1 MNTMLSTLDRSANTQ
16 PTPALRRLNAMGLS
30 PSVLALCALIALANT
45 HLLGG
50 TLGPGLV
57 FWPDAVLDGQW
68 YRLLTFPFVHI
79 TWYHLLLDAGA
90 FVLLYKEI
98 EDTRLGERLI
108 YLVLCGG
115 FSLAAAWLAS
125 PLIATAGL
133 CGLSGIAHG
142 LMAIAALRMMSGEN
156 ERGIGLAMLA
166 VVVLKAMYEAL
177 TGTVMF
183 EFLHF
188 GMCGSPVAVSHAGG
202 VLGGILSYYLLA
214 SRAGLPHRDTRR

>member
-1 MNTMLSTLDRSANTQ
+1 MKTP
-16 PTPALRRLNAMGLS
+16 PTPTPTLAAVSPRFALRDLGLT

-50 TLGPGLV
+50 ALGPSLI
-57 FWPDAVLDGQW
+57 FMPDAVVTGEW
-68 YRLLTFPFVHI
+68 YRLLSFPFVHV

-90 FVLLYKEI
+90 FLLLYKEI
-98 EDTRLGERLI
+98 EDTRLRDRI
-108 YLVLCGG
+108 TYLTLCGG
-115 FSLAAAWLAS
+115 LSLAAAWIAS
-125 PLIATAGL
+125 PLIDEVGL

-142 LMAIAALRMMSGEN
+142 LMAIAALRMMQRGD
-156 ERGIGLAMLA
+156 ERKMGLAMFV

-188 GMCGSPVAVSHAGG
+188 GLCGSPVAVSHAGG
-202 VLGGILSYYLLA
+202 VLGGILGFYLLTNSTNHKIGTSKRTA
-214 SRAGLPHRDTRR
+214 